1 MFSIKKK
8 IFLSFL
14 FVYLIIGSFNSLNTG
29 ISFDENYEELN
40 WKFNVKVVTDLVDA
54 ITSEKK
60 FDKKVFDQEVKG
72 YVGYGI
78 GFQIISQ
85 PIQHFIKNF
94 ISNNAIDLY
103 GSKLIAKHLVVF
115 LFFFGSGIFFYLI
128 LKKIIDDENFYI
140 LGTIIYLTYPYLFGQ
155 SMFSPKDIPFMS
167 IWLGCTWYSIKLL
180 DNLIINK
187 DINNINVTLI
197 SLITAYLISIR
208 FAGILIFLQYF
219 LLIVFYLNVF
229 KKDFFAFLKYYY
241 KKLLLFLFF
250 TSIFILILKP
260 IFLIDPLLI
269 IETFK
274 ISASHFNNVGTKT
287 FGTLMY
293 SKDLPPTYLPIW
305 LSVKLPIIV
314 IIGLI
319 FIPLSEK
326 KMFSEKK
333 NTIILSTL
341 LLSFLS
347 IIFIL
352 IFRNVHLY
360 DEIRQILFLIPLIFI
375 VSFSSLFFFKKEFFY
390 ILGLITCIFFIVE
403 SFKIRP
409 YQYVWFNTP
418 SRIIDLSKKFELE
431 YQGISGREIAKFLRN
446 EKNQDLCILANPI
459 HSIKP
464 FLYKTNFKCYDIWQK
479 IDGDYRR
486 PFLAAQNVRNLK
498 KSIPFGCRSI
508 HETSFKLFFQKEK
521 IITGRVLECS

>member
-140 LGTIIYLTYPYLFGQ
+140 LGTVIYLTYPYLFGQ

-167 IWLGCTWYSIKLL
+167 VWLGCTWYSIKLL
-180 DNLIINK
+180 DKLINK
-187 DINNINVTLI
+187 NINNINVILI

-208 FAGILIFLQYF
+208 FAGILIFLQYS

-229 KKDFFAFLKYYY
+229 KIDFFIFLKDYY
-241 KKLLLFLFF
+241 KKILLFFLL
-250 TSIFILILKP
+250 TSIFIFILNP
-260 IFLIDPLLI
+260 IFLIDPKLI
-269 IETFK
+269 I
-274 ISASHFNNVGTKT
+274 
-287 FGTLMY
+287 
-293 SKDLPPTYLPIW
+293 
-305 LSVKLPIIV
+305 
-314 IIGLI
+314 
-319 FIPLSEK
+319 
-326 KMFSEKK
+326 
-333 NTIILSTL
+333 
-341 LLSFLS
+341 
-347 IIFIL
+347 
-352 IFRNVHLY
+352 
-360 DEIRQILFLIPLIFI
+360 
-375 VSFSSLFFFKKEFFY
+375 
-390 ILGLITCIFFIVE
+390 
-403 SFKIRP
+403 
-409 YQYVWFNTP
+409 
-418 SRIIDLSKKFELE
+418 
-431 YQGISGREIAKFLRN
+431 
-446 EKNQDLCILANPI
+446 
-459 HSIKP
+459 
-464 FLYKTNFKCYDIWQK
+464 
-479 IDGDYRR
+479 
-486 PFLAAQNVRNLK
+486 
-498 KSIPFGCRSI
+498 
-508 HETSFKLFFQKEK
+508 
-521 IITGRVLECS
+521 

>member
-1 MFSIKKK
+1 MISIKKK

-40 WKFNVKVVTDLVDA
+40 WKFNVKVASGLVDS
-54 ITSEKK
+54 IISEKE
-60 FDKKVFDQEVKG
+60 FDKKSFDQEVKS

-85 PIQHFIKNF
+85 PIQYFVKNL
-94 ISNNAIDLY
+94 ISNNEIDIY

-115 LFFFGSGIFFYLI
+115 LFFFCSGIFFYLI

-140 LGTIIYLTYPYLFGQ
+140 LGTVIYLTYPYLFGQ

-167 IWLGCTWYSIKLL
+167 VWLGCTWYSIKLL
-180 DNLIINK
+180 DNLTINK
-187 DINNINVTLI
+187 NINNINVTLF

-219 LLIVFYLNVF
+219 LLIIFYLNIF
-229 KKDFFAFLKYYY
+229 KKDFFVFLKDYY
-241 KKLLLFLFF
+241 KKILLFFSF
-250 TSIFILILKP
+250 TSIFIFILNP

-269 IETFK
+269 VETFK

-305 LSVKLPIIV
+305 LSVKLPAIIL
-314 IIGLI
+314 IGLI
-319 FIPLSEK
+319 FIPFSEK
-326 KMFSEKK
+326 KMFSNKK

-347 IIFIL
+347 IILIL

-375 VSFSSLFFFKKEFFY
+375 VSFSSLYLFKKEFFY
-390 ILGLITCIFFIVE
+390 ILGITTFLFFIVE
-403 SFKIRP
+403 NIKIRP
-409 YQYVWFNTP
+409 YQYVWFNSP
-418 SRIIDLSKKFELE
+418 SRVIDLSKKFELE

-446 EKNQDLCILANPI
+446 KKNQDLCILANPI

-464 FLYKTNFKCYDIWQK
+464 YLYKTDFKCFDIWQK
-479 IDGDYRR
+479 IDGVNKR
-486 PFLAAQNVRNLK
+486 PFLAVQNVRNLK
-498 KSIPFGCRSI
+498 KSMPYGCRSI
-508 HETSFKLFFQKEK
+508 YETSFKLFFQKEK
-521 IITGRVLECS
+521 IITGKVLECS

>member
-14 FVYLIIGSFNSLNTG
+14 FVYLIIGSLNSLNTG

-40 WKFNVKVVTDLVDA
+40 WNFNVKVVTDLIDT
-54 ITSEKK
+54 IISEKE
-60 FDKKVFDQEVKG
+60 FDKKAFDQEVKG

-85 PIQHFIKNF
+85 PIQYLIKNL
-94 ISNNAIDLY
+94 ISNNEIDLY

-115 LFFFGSGIFFYLI
+115 LFFFCSGIFFYLI

-140 LGTIIYLTYPYLFGQ
+140 LGTVIYLTYPYLFGQ

-167 IWLGCTWYSIKLL
+167 VWLGCTWYCIKLL
-180 DNLIINK
+180 DKLINK
-187 DINNINVTLI
+187 NINNINVILI

-208 FAGILIFLQYF
+208 FAGILIFLQYS

-229 KKDFFAFLKYYY
+229 KIDFFIFLKDYY
-241 KKLLLFLFF
+241 KKILLFFLL
-250 TSIFILILKP
+250 TSIFIFILNP
-260 IFLIDPLLI
+260 IFLIDPKLI

-293 SKDLPPTYLPIW
+293 SKDLPPTYLLIW
-305 LSVKLPIIV
+305 LSVKLPLMV
-314 IIGLI
+314 LFGLI
-319 FIPLSEK
+319 FFPFSEK
-326 KMFSEKK
+326 KMFSDKK
-333 NTIILSTL
+333 NTIILSTI

-360 DEIRQILFLIPLIFI
+360 DEIRQILFLIPLIFLF
-375 VSFSSLFFFKKEFFY
+375 SFSSLFFFKKEFFY
-390 ILGLITCIFFIVE
+390 ILGLTTCFFFIVE
-403 SFKIRP
+403 NFKIKP
-409 YQYVWFNTP
+409 YQYVWFNSP

-431 YQGISGREIAKFLRN
+431 YQGISGREIANFLRN
-446 EKNQDLCILANPI
+446 EQNQELCILANPI

-479 IDGDYRR
+479 IDGDYKR
-486 PFLAAQNVRNLK
+486 PFLAVQNVRNLK
-498 KSIPFGCRSI
+498 KSIPYGCRSI
-508 HETSFKLFFQKEK
+508 YETSLKLFFQKEK
-521 IITGRVLECS
+521 MITGRVLECS